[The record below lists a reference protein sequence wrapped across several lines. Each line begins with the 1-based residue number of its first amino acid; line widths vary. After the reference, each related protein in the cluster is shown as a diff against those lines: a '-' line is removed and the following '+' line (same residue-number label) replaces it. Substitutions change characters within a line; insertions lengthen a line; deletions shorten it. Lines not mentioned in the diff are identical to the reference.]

1 VGIAHGTIGGLREL
15 GMTEQ
20 VNIDARGPIAHEA
33 AAMVRR
39 LILARRE
46 ADAVGGIY
54 QMYFE
59 TVTEAVNRTLVDDD
73 QHDLRERSEY
83 LAAVLSSFSWTVSR
97 LATKAAAA
105 EDDAVMAQ
113 SSEQTW
119 EYLRAF
125 VEDLEAHGIT
135 F

>member
-1 VGIAHGTIGGLREL
+1 
-15 GMTEQ
+15 
-20 VNIDARGPIAHEA
+20 
-33 AAMVRR
+33 
-39 LILARRE
+39 
-46 ADAVGGIY
+46 
-54 QMYFE
+54 MYFE

-135 F
+135 L